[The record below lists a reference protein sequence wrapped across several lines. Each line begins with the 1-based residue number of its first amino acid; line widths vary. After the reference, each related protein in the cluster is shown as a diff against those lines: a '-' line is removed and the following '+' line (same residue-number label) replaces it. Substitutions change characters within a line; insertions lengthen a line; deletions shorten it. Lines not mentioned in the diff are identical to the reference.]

1 MKQIGRGLVWKL
13 SELEVNVVLLGVISD
28 VHLDRRFPN
37 YALQALF
44 RRLQQFETAVKDL
57 DKHGAGVLV
66 ILGDFI
72 DFLTLDGST
81 PGGVPVI
88 QDVMR
93 LIRRLQASGVVVILL
108 KGNHDRLLF
117 DDDGLK
123 GWWSTVLPPNHW
135 RADWLFLEDD
145 WLRVLFDH
153 GHRWDITNR
162 EIFDQHGRSIKSLGD
177 LVVERLIVPLQ
188 KECPDL
194 NRIEPLYHIPL
205 YLQQRDPGGQLLQRW
220 LADFESLMK
229 SPDFKRWRR
238 NALPFAKRVL
248 ASMLPLFYDI
258 YSTATNGSPAGLM
271 SAMERISEFDRNAGD
286 YLQKRQQELVAG
298 KIGPDDYPPEWQSF
312 IGDVRYIVN
321 GHTHQKAKK
330 VDLDPNG
337 HWRGRISTGAWVKSL
352 QLFPESLPPRSL
364 THFELTWTEFLISLT
379 ERRLME
385 IKQESPASIIF

>member
-1 MKQIGRGLVWKL
+1 MKQIGPGLVWKL

-28 VHLDRRFPN
+28 VHLDRFFPR
-37 YALQALF
+37 YVWQALV
-44 RRLQQFETAVKDL
+44 RRLQLFETSVKEL
-57 DKHGAGVLV
+57 GAYGVGVLV

-72 DFLTLDGST
+72 DFLTLNGT
-81 PGGVPVI
+81 FPAEVPVI
-88 QDVMR
+88 QEVMR

-117 DDDGLK
+117 DNDGLK
-123 GWWSTVLPPNHW
+123 GWWPTVLAENHW

-162 EIFDQHGRSIKSLGD
+162 EIFDQHGRCIKSLGD

-188 KECPDL
+188 SECPEL
-194 NRIEPLYHIPL
+194 NRVEPLYHIPL

-220 LADFESLMK
+220 LAEFERLMK

-238 NALPFAKRVL
+238 HVLPFAKRVL

-258 YSTATNGSPAGLM
+258 YSTATNGSPASLM
-271 SAMERISEFDRNAGD
+271 SAMERISEFDRKSGD
-286 YLQKRQQELVAG
+286 YLQKRQKELLAG
-298 KIGPDDYPPEWQSF
+298 KIDPDDYPHEWQSF
-312 IGDVRYIVN
+312 VEDVRYIVS
-321 GHTHQKAKK
+321 GHTHRKSQQ
-330 VDLDPNG
+330 VDLDPDG
-337 HWRGRISTGAWVKSL
+337 HWRGKISTGAWVKRL
-352 QLFPESLPPRSL
+352 QLFPESRQPRSL